1 MEGMWHMSTVTTKA
15 HTNTNR
21 WDTRQMVTMA
31 ILVAL
36 GTLISFIDIPIIP
49 GVEWLKYDPSSV
61 AMLIGAFVYG
71 PVAGAVIGT
80 LIALIHWSSAGI
92 WGVVMNIIAMVAMGV
107 PAGLIYRHRKTRA
120 GAVIA
125 LAVGSV
131 VMVTVN
137 LLANLVVTPIY
148 TGMPVSAVVALIL
161 PVLLP
166 FNIIKAVL
174 NSVIT
179 LVVYKTV
186 SRMIKPERKRPLCEN
201 PVTDAS

>member
-1 MEGMWHMSTVTTKA
+1 MNAGSTHDRVQV
-15 HTNTNR
+15 NTNR
-21 WDTRQMVTMA
+21 WETRQMVTMA

-49 GVEWLKYDPSSV
+49 GVDWLKYDPSSV

-71 PVAGAVIGT
+71 PLAGAVIGT

-92 WGVVMNIIAMVAMGV
+92 WGVVMNIVAMLAMGV
-107 PAGLIYRHRKTRA
+107 PAGLIYRRRRTRRS
-120 GAVIA
+120 AVVA
-125 LAVGSV
+125 LAVASV
-131 VMVTVN
+131 VMVVVN

-148 TGMPVSAVVALIL
+148 TGMPVAAVAGLIL

-166 FNIIKAVL
+166 FNVIKAIL

-179 LVVYKTV
+179 LLVYKSV
-186 SRMIKPERKRPLCEN
+186 SRMIKPERKQPLCDT
-201 PVTDAS
+201 PVQDTP